1 MFAFYFGIIA
11 DVTPPVA
18 LAAVAASGVAKSEPM
33 KTGLQASR
41 LAIAAFIIPYIF
53 VYSPELL
60 MVDVTFFHLVF
71 ILVTALIGIVAVASG
86 LTGFFQTKMNPIERI
101 LFIGGGVMMVTT
113 SYGINAIAALIL
125 GAVILWQFRKKK
137 ELDAVV
143 A

>member
-1 MFAFYFGIIA
+1 
-11 DVTPPVA
+11 
-18 LAAVAASGVAKSEPM
+18 M

-60 MVDVTFFHLVF
+60 LVDVTFFHLVF

-86 LTGFFQTKMNPIERI
+86 LTGYFQTKMNPLERI
-101 LFIGGGVMMVTT
+101 MFMGGGVMMVTT
-113 SYGINAIAALIL
+113 SYSLNAVAAVIL
-125 GAVILWQFRKKK
+125 GAVAFWQFRKKK
-137 ELDAVV
+137 ELDSVV